1 MRTYRRQQW
10 INIVM
15 KNFSELKAGDSLYV
29 WQYCDIYEFP
39 ITDVRRAP
47 KYITGPDGLPL
58 VVDDDEIQLVLKNGA
73 RYTIIYPPSSPAMI
87 WGTDGWHEYKII
99 GTSKEAVK
107 NLLRKTLEDDM
118 KKLKENT
125 KDWLEKI

>member
-1 MRTYRRQQW
+1 
-10 INIVM
+10 M
-15 KNFSELKAGDSLYV
+15 KNFSELKVGDNLYI
-29 WQYCDIYEFP
+29 WGYRDIHEFP
-39 ITDVRRAP
+39 ISDVRSAP
-47 KYITGPDGLPL
+47 KYMTGADGLPI
-58 VVDDDEIQLVLKNGA
+58 VFDDDEIQLVLKNGA
-73 RYTIIYPPSSPAMI
+73 KYTIIYPPSSPAII

-125 KDWLEKI
+125 KDWLEKFENRILIYYN

>member
-1 MRTYRRQQW
+1 
-10 INIVM
+10 M
-15 KNFSELKAGDSLYV
+15 KNFSELKAGDNLYV
-29 WQYCDIYEFP
+29 WSYRDIYEFT

-47 KYITGPDGLPL
+47 KYMTGADGLPI
-58 VVDDDEIQLVLKNGA
+58 VFDDDEIQLVLKNGA
-73 RYTIIYPPSSPAMI
+73 KYVIIYPSSSTLI

-107 NLLRKTLEDDM
+107 DLLRNTLEDDM

>member
-1 MRTYRRQQW
+1 
-10 INIVM
+10 M
-15 KNFSELKAGDSLYV
+15 KNFSELKAGDKLYV
-29 WQYCDIYEFP
+29 WHYNDIYEFT
-39 ITDVRRAP
+39 ITNVRRAP
-47 KYITGPDGLPL
+47 KYMTGADGLPI

-73 RYTIIYPPSSPAMI
+73 RYAIIYPSSPALI

-99 GTSKEAVK
+99 GASKEAVK
-107 NLLRKTLEDDM
+107 NLLRNTLEDDM

>member
-1 MRTYRRQQW
+1 
-10 INIVM
+10 M
-15 KNFSELKAGDSLYV
+15 KNFSELKAGDNLYI
-29 WQYCDIYEFP
+29 WHYNDIYEFP
-39 ITDVRRAP
+39 ISDIQRKP
-47 KYITGPDGLPL
+47 KYITGPDGLPI
-58 VVDDDEIQLVLKNGA
+58 VVDVDEIKFISKNGA
-73 RYTIIYPPSSPAMI
+73 KYTITYPLSSAMI
-87 WGTDGWHEYKII
+87 CGIDGWHEYKII

>member
-1 MRTYRRQQW
+1 
-10 INIVM
+10 M
-15 KNFSELKAGDSLYV
+15 KNFSELKAGDNLYI
-29 WQYCDIYEFP
+29 WSYRDIYEMS
-39 ITDVRRAP
+39 ILDVRSAP

-73 RYTIIYPPSSPAMI
+73 NYTIIYPPSSPAII

-107 NLLRKTLEDDM
+107 NLLRNTLEDDM

-125 KDWLEKI
+125 KVWLEKFEN

>member
-1 MRTYRRQQW
+1 
-10 INIVM
+10 M
-15 KNFSELKAGDSLYV
+15 KNFSELKVGDNLYV
-29 WQYCDIYEFP
+29 WHYHDIYEFP

-47 KYITGPDGLPL
+47 KYITGADGLPL
-58 VVDDDEIQLVLKNGA
+58 VVDVDEIQLVLKNGA

>member
-1 MRTYRRQQW
+1 
-10 INIVM
+10 M
-15 KNFSELKAGDSLYV
+15 KNFSELKAGDNLYI
-29 WQYCDIYEFP
+29 WGYREMYEMS
-39 ITDVRRAP
+39 ILDVRSAP
-47 KYITGPDGLPL
+47 KYITGADGLPL

-73 RYTIIYPPSSPAMI
+73 RYTIIYPTSSPAII

-125 KDWLEKI
+125 KDWLEKICKYKS

>member
-1 MRTYRRQQW
+1 MS
-10 INIVM
+10 I
-15 KNFSELKAGDSLYV
+15 S
-29 WQYCDIYEFP
+29 
-39 ITDVRRAP
+39 DVRRVA

-73 RYTIIYPPSSPAMI
+73 KYTITYPSSPAMI

-107 NLLRKTLEDDM
+107 NLLRNTLEDDM